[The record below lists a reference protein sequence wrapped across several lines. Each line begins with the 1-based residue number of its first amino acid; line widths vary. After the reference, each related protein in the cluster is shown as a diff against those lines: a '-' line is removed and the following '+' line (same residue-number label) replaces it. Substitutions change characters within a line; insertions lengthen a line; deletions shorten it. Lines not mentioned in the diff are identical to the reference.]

1 MPTSPGFV
9 LWRISNLWQ
18 RSQREALEPLDLT
31 PVQFVLLESVVEL
44 RSDEPVTQK
53 RLADHAKTDPMMT
66 SQVVR
71 TLESKGLLRRSVHP
85 GDKRAVSL
93 EMTARGRKTLDRAI
107 AAVNAIDVRFF
118 DAVDPGSLVE
128 ALEALVPAPSAP
140 NA

>member
-18 RSQREALEPLDLT
+18 RAQRAALDPLDLT
-31 PVQFVLLESVVEL
+31 PVQFALLQSASEL
-44 RSDEPVTQK
+44 KGKDPVTQK

-71 TLESKGLLRRSVHP
+71 TLETKGLMRRMAHP
-85 GDKRAVSL
+85 GDKRAVSV
-93 EMTARGRKTLDRAI
+93 EVTNKGAKTLKEAE
-107 AAVNAIDVRFF
+107 VSVGAIDAKFF

-128 ALEALVPAPSAP
+128 ALEALVPA
-140 NA
+140 

>member
-18 RSQREALEPLDLT
+18 RSQREALDPLDLT
-31 PVQFVLLESVVEL
+31 PAQLALLESVLEL
-44 RSDEPVTQK
+44 KGDAPVTQK

-71 TLESKGLLRRSVHP
+71 TLETKGLVRRLKHP

-93 EMTARGRKTLDRAI
+93 ELSPKGWKTLEKALV
-107 AAVNAIDVRFF
+107 AMSAVDARFF
-118 DAVDPGSLVE
+118 EAVDPASLVE
-128 ALEALVPAPSAP
+128 ALEALVPVPP
-140 NA
+140 QT